1 MKEKKVMLD
10 RFPLFFFFGVG
21 VSLNMSVL
29 KLDFPLQWLGASK
42 TVKIIFRLV
51 LLEKVFEGGILLCLF
66 IRKCLS
72 HLYYVIKTDEEK

>member
-1 MKEKKVMLD
+1 
-10 RFPLFFFFGVG
+10 
-21 VSLNMSVL
+21 MSVL
-29 KLDFPLQWLGASK
+29 KLYFPLQWLGASK

-51 LLEKVFEGGILLCLF
+51 LLEKVFEGGIVLCLF